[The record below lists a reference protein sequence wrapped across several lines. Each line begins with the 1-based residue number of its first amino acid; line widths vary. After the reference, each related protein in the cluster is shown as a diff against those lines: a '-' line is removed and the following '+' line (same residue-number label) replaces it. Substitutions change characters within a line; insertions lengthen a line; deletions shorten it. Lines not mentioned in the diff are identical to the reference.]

1 LLAIRRHL
9 LRRHRVLRQH
19 QHQHLVLLQLM
30 VP

>member
-9 LRRHRVLRQH
+9 LRLRQH
-19 QHQHLVLLQLM
+19 QHQHLVLLHPQPM

>member
-9 LRRHRVLRQH
+9 LRHRQH
-19 QHQHLVLLQLM
+19 QHQHLVPLHPQLM